1 MLSTLDLQAWDGQM
15 SKSGMFSPRALGKA
29 SYEILPMVL
38 VQVTP
43 EASLTSMMDV
53 THVSLV
59 TVVVTQ
65 EVWILWKH

>member
-1 MLSTLDLQAWDGQM
+1 M
-15 SKSGMFSPRALGKA
+15 SKSGMFSPGTLGKA